1 MCCMTPTPR
10 YLSTGEVA
18 ALFQVDDSTV
28 MRWARTGKIPSYP
41 LPSGLLR
48 YVESEILALLPGAQ
62 PIAAADDSAVT
73 A

>member
-1 MCCMTPTPR
+1 MCRMTPTPR

-18 ALFQVDDSTV
+18 ELFQVDDSTV
-28 MRWARTGKIPSYP
+28 MRWAKAGKIPSYP

-48 YVESEILALLPGAQ
+48 YVESEILALLPGAR
-62 PIAAADDSAVT
+62 PVDADGSAVS